1 MTQLYQDPVELVC
14 AAARHLIAQ
23 GRPGAEISATGRV
36 SCRYVASDGTRC
48 ALGGLLPA
56 DESPDDVLG
65 RRFAYVLT
73 TISGLTDTS
82 DRWDDLAAAAERI
95 QAVHDEWALHATNSS
110 AANSGRLRR
119 KIEDLDDAA
128 PGWREAMG
136 DDLPRFFA
144 LIGHKDPA

>member
-14 AAARHLIAQ
+14 AAARHLITQ

-36 SCRYVASDGTRC
+36 SCRYVAPDGTRC

-56 DESPDDVLG
+56 TESPHRESGRSFNGVL
-65 RRFAYVLT
+65 V
-73 TISGLTDTS
+73 TISGLTKAS
-82 DRWDDLAAAAERI
+82 DRWDDLAAAAEQI
-95 QAVHDEWALHATNSS
+95 QAVHDEWALHVASPS
-110 AANSGRLRR
+110 AINLDRLRR

-128 PGWREAMG
+128 PGWREAMS

-144 LIGHKDPA
+144 LIGHETI